1 MVYSAEDRKTG
12 KSSNELLTDDLK
24 KLNELVL
31 LGGTAGIGSYE
42 DILRKKHSKVSDKPS
57 VSFKPSEK
65 QRRHRQG
72 MKMKKQ
78 MAAKSRKRNRNRNR

>member
-24 KLNELVL
+24 KLNELAVL

-42 DILRKKHSKVSDKPS
+42 DVLRKRHSKVSDKPRS
-57 VSFKPSEK
+57 SFKPSEK

-72 MKMKKQ
+72 MKTKKQ
-78 MAAKSRKRNRNRNR
+78 MAAKSRKRNRNR